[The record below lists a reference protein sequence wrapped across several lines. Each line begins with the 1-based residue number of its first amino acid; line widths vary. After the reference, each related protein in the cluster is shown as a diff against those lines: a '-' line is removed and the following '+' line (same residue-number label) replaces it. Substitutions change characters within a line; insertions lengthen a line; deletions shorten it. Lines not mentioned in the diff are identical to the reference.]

1 MPGTILQKLYSE
13 DAKERRN
20 AIIELGVTGNESA
33 ISSLK
38 QLSNAKD
45 PSVSY
50 FAKKSIAQIESRIAP
65 KASKTVS
72 LVKPIEKARVKTMTA
87 SSNVTAAVAAA
98 KNAGAI
104 CKIPSAK
111 KNALFATEKKFFS
124 KFKTAME
131 DSETRGFAIAVLP
144 LILALFVLL
153 GPGLIVAN
161 TLFILLS
168 TFAVGISFSV
178 VMLRQE

>member
-13 DAKERRN
+13 DVKERRN
-20 AIIELGVTGNESA
+20 AIIELGVTGSESA

-38 QLSNAKD
+38 ELASTKD
-45 PSVSY
+45 PSISY
-50 FAKKSIAQIESRIAP
+50 FAKKSIAQIESRVAP
-65 KASKTVS
+65 RSAKTAAFVKA
-72 LVKPIEKARVKTMTA
+72 IEKPRVKTMTA
-87 SSNVTAAVAAA
+87 ASNVTAAVAAA
-98 KNAGAI
+98 KNAGTISKTPAT
-104 CKIPSAK
+104 K
-111 KNALFATEKKFFS
+111 KRALFATEKKFFS

-131 DSETRGFAIAVLP
+131 DSETRGFAIAALP
-144 LILALFVLL
+144 LLLALFVLV

-168 TFAVGISFSV
+168 TFVVGISFSV